1 MAGHRKNWTN
11 GQVEAVVAKAIT
23 FQNLV
28 PFRAIERAMHELIPQ
43 ELWYT
48 QGTIHAI
55 NNWPTAL
62 FRAAAIAG
70 LVSKDSARYKRMFLK
85 DVEEP
90 KPPLPKFIGG
100 IPQHKPEQ
108 LPQATTLESATTEQL
123 LLALAT
129 RMRADLMAEMRHHV
143 NHVIAAGVDAVGGYA
158 TDHHPAAPVPAVPV
172 DTLTQSCR
180 RVAIVGL
187 MPVQQVILQRSVKQ
201 SGVWAEVRFWTDT
214 SMAQLHSL
222 LKWADDTYIMTKFVS
237 HETYNVVKREARE
250 LHHCNGAVTDLARSL
265 VMLVSP
271 ASIVQQFAKEVS
283 HVEH

>member
-1 MAGHRKNWTN
+1 MAGYRKNWTN
-11 GQVEAVVAKAIT
+11 EQVEAVVAKAIT
-23 FQNLV
+23 FQNLA

-43 ELWYT
+43 DLWYT
-48 QGTIHAI
+48 PSTIHSV
-55 NNWPTAL
+55 NNWPTML

-70 LVSKDSARYKRMFLK
+70 LVSKDSARYKRMFLTG
-85 DVEEP
+85 VEEP
-90 KPPLPKFIGG
+90 KTSLPKFIGSV
-100 IPQHKPEQ
+100 PQHQPEQ
-108 LPQATTLESATTEQL
+108 PPQAPTLENATTEQL
-123 LLALAT
+123 LTALAV

-158 TDHHPAAPVPAVPV
+158 VDQSPVPVRTVSA
-172 DTLTQSCR
+172 DTPGQSCR

-214 SMAQLHSL
+214 SMGQLHSL
-222 LKWADDTYIMTKFVS
+222 LKWADDTYVMTKFIS

-271 ASIVQQFAKEVS
+271 ASITQQFTKEVS
-283 HVEH
+283 HVGH